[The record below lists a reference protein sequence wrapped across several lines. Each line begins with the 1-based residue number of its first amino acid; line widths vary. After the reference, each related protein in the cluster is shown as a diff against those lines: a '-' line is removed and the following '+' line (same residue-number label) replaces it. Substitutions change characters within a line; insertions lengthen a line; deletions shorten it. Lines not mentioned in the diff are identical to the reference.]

1 MRFLSQN
8 PHKFF
13 PDERFGDESPVLALR
28 PSARCRVNST
38 PAAESMF
45 TDLQAVMGLHPPLP
59 PPPPPYHPPTTQ
71 QIRNGWRPRVP
82 THQPSRSF
90 SYPCNH
96 SLLHTQTSSKMGSP
110 IYPATGVKAV
120 PPDCTNPQGRSLNPN
135 KKGVS
140 TRRQF
145 MGVKMVDCSGACCHG
160 SQSDNSLPLYT
171 VLCRY
176 LSISVHHTPQ

>member
-1 MRFLSQN
+1 MCVPMLLCFLLCQN

-38 PAAESMF
+38 PAVESMF

-59 PPPPPYHPPTTQ
+59 PPPPPYHPPNTQ
-71 QIRNGWRPRVP
+71 QIRTGWRPRMP
-82 THQPSRSF
+82 TQQPSRSL

-96 SLLHTQTSSKMGSP
+96 SLLHAQASSKMGSP
-110 IYPATGVKAV
+110 IYPTTGVKAV

-140 TRRQF
+140 TRRQRVV
-145 MGVKMVDCSGACCHG
+145 GLGG
-160 SQSDNSLPLYT
+160 SSVSD
-171 VLCRY
+171 
-176 LSISVHHTPQ
+176 